1 MKYFKPTG
9 LILSSLLLILALG
22 YGISGAQDNALKS
35 SMKDKKDPIEIT
47 SDRMRSEERGQ
58 KIIFSG
64 NVLAV
69 WGDLSIR
76 SDILEIYNHSDEKQ
90 PASPTG
96 DPTSAALG
104 QGQQLEEIVAIGN
117 VDVRR
122 GDRRAKGDRAI
133 YLDKQQKIILKGS
146 PKAIAWEGENIVEGK
161 EMIFFLET
169 DRFQVND
176 RVRIR
181 LFPGSD
187 GPQKA
192 GASSRGKTASTP
204 R

>member
-1 MKYFKPTG
+1 MKLNKN
-9 LILSSLLLILALG
+9 LLTTLALLSCL
-22 YGISGAQDNALKS
+22 IPALAWAQGGDMRS
-35 SMKDKKDPIEIT
+35 SMKGKKDPIEIT

-76 SDILEIYNHSDEKQ
+76 SDVLEIFNHSDEKQ
-90 PASPTG
+90 PAPTG
-96 DPTSAALG
+96 DPTAAALG
-104 QGQQLEEIVAIGN
+104 QGQQLEEIIAIGN

-133 YLDKQQKIILKGS
+133 YLDKQQKIILKGN

-187 GPQKA
+187 GPQKPRA
-192 GASSRGKTASTP
+192 TPKGKTASNP

>member
-1 MKYFKPTG
+1 MKFSKKPG
-9 LILSSLLLILALG
+9 LPLLLFLTLLIFGQASLALG
-22 YGISGAQDNALKS
+22 AEKGGLKS
-35 SMKDKKDPIEIT
+35 SMKDKEDPIEIT

-64 NVLAV
+64 NVLAI
-69 WGDLSIR
+69 WGELSIR
-76 SDILEIYNHSDEKQ
+76 SDILEIYNHSDKPGSE
-90 PASPTG
+90 PATDG
-96 DPTSAALG
+96 LG
-104 QGQQLEEIVAIGN
+104 QGQQLDEIIAIGN

-122 GDRRAKGDRAI
+122 GDRRAKGDRAV
-133 YLDKQQKIILKGS
+133 YLDKQQKIILKGN
-146 PKAIAWEGENIVEGK
+146 PKAIAWEGDNIVEGK

-181 LFPGSD
+181 LFPGSEN
-187 GPQKA
+187 PQKSKA
-192 GASSRGKTASTP
+192 TPKGKTASNP